1 MEEGTV
7 KWFDKKKGY
16 GFISHEG
23 TVDVFVHY
31 TGFADDN
38 LRTLE
43 DGDVVT
49 FDIAQ
54 GEKGLRASNVR
65 LKGPRRTTSAKAAR
79 QDRGD

>member
-1 MEEGTV
+1 MAEGTV

-16 GFISHEG
+16 GFIAHEG

-38 LRTLE
+38 LRTLD

-49 FDIAQ
+49 FEIVQ
-54 GEKGLRASNVR
+54 GEKGLRASKVM
-65 LKGPRRTTSAKAAR
+65 LKAMHRSSANAA
-79 QDRGD
+79 QHDPND